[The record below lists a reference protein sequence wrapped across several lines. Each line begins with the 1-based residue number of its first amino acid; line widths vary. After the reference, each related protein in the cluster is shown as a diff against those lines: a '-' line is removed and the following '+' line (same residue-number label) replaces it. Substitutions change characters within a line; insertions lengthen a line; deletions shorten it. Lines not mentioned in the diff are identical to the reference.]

1 MKDLQNEKRPYEAP
15 QLTTVD
21 FKTEKGYATSGLTA
35 TRGGYS
41 GGSDNANDQE
51 GNNQTW
57 F

>member
-1 MKDLQNEKRPYEAP
+1 MKDLQNGKRLYEAP